1 MSSKKGDVKFKYVNA
16 IPSRVSAGTFYWK
29 YENNVNQLYFSPTE
43 NGEDI
48 LRLDNIISGQGG
60 SSISPDVSLVGI
72 YDPPSSEE
80 QIVIN
85 QNNGTVTSWS
95 DEDWEN
101 YMQMITMEGKY
112 GNISDKVFLKGN
124 VIICGSREFICRES
138 VPVFSEVEIDGVK
151 YYESRIGE
159 NGEIDENGENP
170 ACVDMD
176 GNKVEISNPNIP
188 FDAKVKSYQTLIWET
203 FGENLSKDLAE
214 KIANFNMELNGSLTI
229 NVDEGDSEG
238 VYTLSVNIKEKNPLS
253 VITNQQGKK
262 GVVISEDNVE
272 DPTGTQTLMSAA
284 QIKDTINQI
293 IYEDKGLIWENE
305 IDK

>member
-72 YDPPSSEE
+72 YNPPSSEE

-95 DEDWEN
+95 DEDWES
-101 YMQMITMEGKY
+101 YMQMITMKEKY
-112 GNISDKVFLKGN
+112 GNISEKVFLKGN

-138 VPVFSEVEIDGVK
+138 VPVFSKVEIDGVE
-151 YYESRIGE
+151 YYESKTTGE
-159 NGEIDENGENP
+159 
-170 ACVDMD
+170 ACVDID
-176 GNKVEISNPNIP
+176 RNKVEISNPNIP
-188 FDAKVKSYQTLIWET
+188 FDAKVESYQTLIWET
-203 FGENLSKDLAE
+203 FGENLSQDLAE

-229 NVDEGDSEG
+229 NVEEGDSEG
-238 VYTLSVNIKEKNPLS
+238 VYTLSVIIKEQNPLS
-253 VITNQQGKK
+253 VITNEQGKK
-262 GVVISEDNVE
+262 GVVISENNVE

-284 QIKDTINQI
+284 QIKEIINQI
-293 IYEDKGLIWENE
+293 VDRDIIWENN

>member
-95 DEDWEN
+95 DEDWES
-101 YMQMITMEGKY
+101 YMQMITMKGKY
-112 GNISDKVFLKGN
+112 GNISEKVFLKGN

-138 VPVFSEVEIDGVK
+138 VPVFSKVEIDGVE
-151 YYESRIGE
+151 YYESKTTGE
-159 NGEIDENGENP
+159 
-170 ACVDMD
+170 ACVDID
-176 GNKVEISNPNIP
+176 RNKVEISNPNIP
-188 FDAKVKSYQTLIWET
+188 FDAKVESYQTLIWET
-203 FGENLSKDLAE
+203 FGENLSQDLAE

-229 NVDEGDSEG
+229 NVKKGDSEG

-262 GVVISEDNVE
+262 EVVISEDNVE

-284 QIKDTINQI
+284 QIKETINQI
-293 IYEDKGLIWENE
+293 VDRDIIWENE

>member
-72 YDPPSSEE
+72 YDPPSSEK

-95 DEDWEN
+95 DEDWES
-101 YMQMITMEGKY
+101 YMQMITMEGIY
-112 GNISDKVFLKGN
+112 GNISEKVFLKGN

-151 YYESRIGE
+151 YYKSKTTGE
-159 NGEIDENGENP
+159 
-170 ACVDMD
+170 ACVDID
-176 GNKVEISNPNIP
+176 RNKVEISNPNIP
-188 FDAKVKSYQTLIWET
+188 FDAEVESYQTLIWET
-203 FGENLSKDLAE
+203 FGENLSQDLAE

-229 NVDEGDSEG
+229 NVEEGDSEG
-238 VYTLSVNIKEKNPLS
+238 VYTLSVIIKEQNPLS
-253 VITNQQGKK
+253 VITNEQGKK
-262 GVVISEDNVE
+262 GVVISENNVE

-293 IYEDKGLIWENE
+293 VDRDIIWESE

>member
-95 DEDWEN
+95 DEDWES

-112 GNISDKVFLKGN
+112 GNISEKVFLKGN

-151 YYESRIGE
+151 YYKSKTTGE
-159 NGEIDENGENP
+159 
-170 ACVDMD
+170 ACVDID
-176 GNKVEISNPNIP
+176 RNKVEISNPNIP
-188 FDAKVKSYQTLIWET
+188 FDAEVESYQTLIWET
-203 FGENLSKDLAE
+203 FGENLSQDLAE

-229 NVDEGDSEG
+229 NVKKGDSEG
-238 VYTLSVNIKEKNPLS
+238 VYTLSVIIKEKNPLS

-284 QIKDTINQI
+284 QIKEIINQI
-293 IYEDKGLIWENE
+293 VDRDIIWENN

>member
-16 IPSRVSAGTFYWK
+16 IPSKVSAGTFYWK

-48 LRLDNIISGQGG
+48 LRLDNIISGEGG
-60 SSISPDVSLVGI
+60 SSISSDVSLVGI
-72 YDPPSSEE
+72 YDPPSSEK

-95 DEDWEN
+95 DEDWES

-112 GNISDKVFLKGN
+112 GNISEKVFLKGN

-138 VPVFSEVEIDGVK
+138 VPIFSKVIIDGVE
-151 YYESRIGE
+151 YYESRI
-159 NGEIDENGENP
+159 DENGEKQ

-176 GNKVEISNPNIP
+176 GNKVEFSNPNIP
-188 FDAKVKSYQTLIWET
+188 FDAKVESYQTLIWET

-253 VITNQQGKK
+253 VITNEQGKK
-262 GVVISEDNVE
+262 EVMISEDNVE

>member
-72 YDPPSSEE
+72 YDPPSSEK

-112 GNISDKVFLKGN
+112 GNISEKVFLKGN

-138 VPVFSEVEIDGVK
+138 VPVFSKVEIDGVK
-151 YYESRIGE
+151 YYKSKTTGE
-159 NGEIDENGENP
+159 
-170 ACVDMD
+170 ACVDID
-176 GNKVEISNPNIP
+176 RNKVEISNPNIP
-188 FDAKVKSYQTLIWET
+188 FDAEVESYQTLIWET
-203 FGENLSKDLAE
+203 FGENLSQDLAE

-229 NVDEGDSEG
+229 NVEEGDSEG
-238 VYTLSVNIKEKNPLS
+238 VYTLSVIIKEQNPLS
-253 VITNQQGKK
+253 VITNEQGKK
-262 GVVISEDNVE
+262 GVVISENNVE

-284 QIKDTINQI
+284 QIKEIINQI
-293 IYEDKGLIWENE
+293 VDRDIIWENN

>member
-95 DEDWEN
+95 DEDWES

-112 GNISDKVFLKGN
+112 GNISEKVFLKGN

-138 VPVFSEVEIDGVK
+138 VPVFSTVEIDGVK
-151 YYESRIGE
+151 YYKSKTTGE
-159 NGEIDENGENP
+159 
-170 ACVDMD
+170 ACVDID
-176 GNKVEISNPNIP
+176 RNKVEISNPNIP
-188 FDAKVKSYQTLIWET
+188 FDAKVESYQTLIWET
-203 FGENLSKDLAE
+203 FGENLSQDLAE

-229 NVDEGDSEG
+229 NVEEGDSEG
-238 VYTLSVNIKEKNPLS
+238 VYTLSVIIKEQNPLS
-253 VITNQQGKK
+253 VITNEQGKK
-262 GVVISEDNVE
+262 GVVISENNVE

-284 QIKDTINQI
+284 QIKDIINQI
-293 IYEDKGLIWENE
+293 VDRDIIWENE

>member
-72 YDPPSSEE
+72 YDPPSSEK

-95 DEDWEN
+95 DEDWES

-112 GNISDKVFLKGN
+112 GNISEKVFLKGN

-151 YYESRIGE
+151 YYKSKTTGE
-159 NGEIDENGENP
+159 
-170 ACVDMD
+170 ACVDID
-176 GNKVEISNPNIP
+176 RNKVEISNPNIP
-188 FDAKVKSYQTLIWET
+188 FDAEVESYQTLIWET

-229 NVDEGDSEG
+229 NVEEGDSEG
-238 VYTLSVNIKEKNPLS
+238 VYTLSVIIKEQNPLS
-253 VITNQQGKK
+253 VITNEQGKK
-262 GVVISEDNVE
+262 GVVISENNVE

-284 QIKDTINQI
+284 QIKEIINQI
-293 IYEDKGLIWENE
+293 VDRDIIWENN

>member
-48 LRLDNIISGQGG
+48 LRLDNIISGQGD

-72 YDPPSSEE
+72 YNPPSSET

-95 DEDWEN
+95 DEDWES

-112 GNISDKVFLKGN
+112 GSISEKVFLKGN

-151 YYESRIGE
+151 YYKSKTTGE
-159 NGEIDENGENP
+159 
-170 ACVDMD
+170 ACVDID
-176 GNKVEISNPNIP
+176 RNKVEISNPNIP
-188 FDAKVKSYQTLIWET
+188 FDAEVESYQTLIWET

-229 NVDEGDSEG
+229 NVEEGDSEG
-238 VYTLSVNIKEKNPLS
+238 VYTLSVIIKEQNPLS
-253 VITNQQGKK
+253 VITNEQGKK

-284 QIKDTINQI
+284 QIKEIINQI
-293 IYEDKGLIWENE
+293 VDRDIIWENN

>member
-72 YDPPSSEE
+72 YDPPSSEK

-95 DEDWEN
+95 DEDWES

-112 GNISDKVFLKGN
+112 GNISEKVFLKGN

-138 VPVFSEVEIDGVK
+138 VPVFSKVEIDGVE
-151 YYESRIGE
+151 YYESKTTGE
-159 NGEIDENGENP
+159 
-170 ACVDMD
+170 ACVDID
-176 GNKVEISNPNIP
+176 RNKVEISNPNIP
-188 FDAKVKSYQTLIWET
+188 FDAKVESYQTLIWET
-203 FGENLSKDLAE
+203 FGENLSQDLAE

-229 NVDEGDSEG
+229 NVEEGDSEG

-262 GVVISEDNVE
+262 EVVISEDNVE

>member
-48 LRLDNIISGQGG
+48 LRLDNMISGQGG

-72 YDPPSSEE
+72 YDPPSSEK

-95 DEDWEN
+95 DEDWES

-112 GNISDKVFLKGN
+112 GNISEKVFLKGN
-124 VIICGSREFICRES
+124 VIICGSREFMCRES
-138 VPVFSEVEIDGVK
+138 VPVFSKVEIDGVE
-151 YYESRIGE
+151 YYESKTTGE
-159 NGEIDENGENP
+159 
-170 ACVDMD
+170 ACVDID
-176 GNKVEISNPNIP
+176 RNKVEISNPNIP
-188 FDAKVKSYQTLIWET
+188 FDAKVESYQTLIWET
-203 FGENLSKDLAE
+203 FGENLSQDLAE

-229 NVDEGDSEG
+229 NVEEGDSEG
-238 VYTLSVNIKEKNPLS
+238 VYTLSVIIKEQNPLS
-253 VITNQQGKK
+253 VITNEQGKK
-262 GVVISEDNVE
+262 GVVISENNVE
-272 DPTGTQTLMSAA
+272 DPTGKQTLMSAA
-284 QIKDTINQI
+284 QIKEIINQI
-293 IYEDKGLIWENE
+293 VDRDIIWESE

>member
-16 IPSRVSAGTFYWK
+16 IPSKVSAGTFYWK

-60 SSISPDVSLVGI
+60 SSISSDVSLVGI
-72 YDPPSSEE
+72 YDPPSSV
-80 QIVIN
+80 VIN

-138 VPVFSEVEIDGVK
+138 IPIFSIVEIDGVK

-188 FDAKVKSYQTLIWET
+188 FDAKVESYQTLIWET

-262 GVVISEDNVE
+262 EVVISEDNVE

-293 IYEDKGLIWENE
+293 VNRDIIWENE

>member
-16 IPSRVSAGTFYWK
+16 IPSKVSAGTFYWK

-72 YDPPSSEE
+72 YNPPSSET

-95 DEDWEN
+95 DEDWES

-112 GNISDKVFLKGN
+112 GNISEKVFLKGN

-151 YYESRIGE
+151 YYKSKTTGE
-159 NGEIDENGENP
+159 
-170 ACVDMD
+170 ACVDID
-176 GNKVEISNPNIP
+176 RNKVEISNPNIP
-188 FDAKVKSYQTLIWET
+188 FDAEVESYQTLIWET

-229 NVDEGDSEG
+229 NVEEGDSEG
-238 VYTLSVNIKEKNPLS
+238 VYTLSVIIKEQNPLS
-253 VITNQQGKK
+253 VITNEQGKK
-262 GVVISEDNVE
+262 GVVISENNVE

-284 QIKDTINQI
+284 QIKEIINQI
-293 IYEDKGLIWENE
+293 VDRDIIWENN

>member
-72 YDPPSSEE
+72 YDPPSSEK

-95 DEDWEN
+95 DEDWES
-101 YMQMITMEGKY
+101 YMQMITMKEIY
-112 GNISDKVFLKGN
+112 GNISEKVFLKGN

-138 VPVFSEVEIDGVK
+138 VPVFSKVEIDGVE
-151 YYESRIGE
+151 YYESKTTGE
-159 NGEIDENGENP
+159 
-170 ACVDMD
+170 ACVDID
-176 GNKVEISNPNIP
+176 RNKVEISNPNIP
-188 FDAKVKSYQTLIWET
+188 FDAKVESYQTLIWET
-203 FGENLSKDLAE
+203 FGENLSQDLAE

-229 NVDEGDSEG
+229 NVEEGDSEG

-253 VITNQQGKK
+253 VITNEQGKK
-262 GVVISEDNVE
+262 GVVISENNVE

-284 QIKDTINQI
+284 QIKDIINQI
-293 IYEDKGLIWENE
+293 VDRDIIWENE

>member
-72 YDPPSSEE
+72 YNPPSS
-80 QIVIN
+80 
-85 QNNGTVTSWS
+85 GTVTSWS
-95 DEDWEN
+95 DEDWES

-112 GNISDKVFLKGN
+112 GNISEKVFLKGN

-138 VPVFSEVEIDGVK
+138 IPIFSKVIIDGVE
-151 YYESRIGE
+151 YYKSRIGE
-159 NGEIDENGENP
+159 NQ

-188 FDAKVKSYQTLIWET
+188 FDAEVESYQTLIWET

-229 NVDEGDSEG
+229 NVKKGDSEG
-238 VYTLSVNIKEKNPLS
+238 VYTLSVIIKEQNPLS
-253 VITNQQGKK
+253 VTTNEQGKK
-262 GVVISEDNVE
+262 GVVISENNVE

-284 QIKDTINQI
+284 QIKEIINQI
-293 IYEDKGLIWENE
+293 VDRDIIWENN

>member
-72 YDPPSSEE
+72 YDPPSSEK

-95 DEDWEN
+95 DEDWES
-101 YMQMITMEGKY
+101 YMQMITMEGIY
-112 GNISDKVFLKGN
+112 GNISEKVFLKGN

-138 VPVFSEVEIDGVK
+138 VPVFSTVEIDGVE
-151 YYESRIGE
+151 YYKSKTT
-159 NGEIDENGENP
+159 DE
-170 ACVDMD
+170 ACVDID

-188 FDAKVKSYQTLIWET
+188 FDAKVESYQTLIWET
-203 FGENLSKDLAE
+203 FGENLSQDLAE
-214 KIANFNMELNGSLTI
+214 KIANVNMELNGSLTI
-229 NVDEGDSEG
+229 NVEEGDSEG
-238 VYTLSVNIKEKNPLS
+238 VYTLSVIIKEQNPLS
-253 VITNQQGKK
+253 VITNEQGKK
-262 GVVISEDNVE
+262 GVMISENNVE
-272 DPTGTQTLMSAA
+272 DPTGKQTLMSAA
-284 QIKDTINQI
+284 QIKDIINQI
-293 IYEDKGLIWENE
+293 VDRDIIWENE

>member
-72 YDPPSSEE
+72 YDPPSSEK

-95 DEDWEN
+95 DEDWES
-101 YMQMITMEGKY
+101 YMQMITMEGIY
-112 GNISDKVFLKGN
+112 GNISEKVFLKGN

-138 VPVFSEVEIDGVK
+138 VPIFSKVEIDGVE
-151 YYESRIGE
+151 YYESKTTGE
-159 NGEIDENGENP
+159 
-170 ACVDMD
+170 ACVDID
-176 GNKVEISNPNIP
+176 RNKVEISNPNIP
-188 FDAKVKSYQTLIWET
+188 FDAKVESYQTLIWET
-203 FGENLSKDLAE
+203 FGENLSQDLAE

-229 NVDEGDSEG
+229 NVEEGDSEG

-262 GVVISEDNVE
+262 EVMISEDNVE

-284 QIKDTINQI
+284 QIKETINQI
-293 IYEDKGLIWENE
+293 VDRDIIWENE

>member
-72 YDPPSSEE
+72 YDPPSSEK

-95 DEDWEN
+95 DEDWES

-112 GNISDKVFLKGN
+112 GNISEKVFLKGN

-176 GNKVEISNPNIP
+176 GNKIEFSNPNIP
-188 FDAKVKSYQTLIWET
+188 FDAKVESYQTLIWET

-272 DPTGTQTLMSAA
+272 DPFGTQTLMSAA
-284 QIKDTINQI
+284 QIKEIINQI
-293 IYEDKGLIWENE
+293 VDRDIIWENE

>member
-1 MSSKKGDVKFKYVNA
+1 MSSKKGDVKFKYVNT

-72 YDPPSSEE
+72 YDPPSSEK

-95 DEDWEN
+95 DEDWES

-112 GNISDKVFLKGN
+112 GNISEKVFLKGN

-138 VPVFSEVEIDGVK
+138 VPVFSKVEIDGVE
-151 YYESRIGE
+151 YYESKTTGE
-159 NGEIDENGENP
+159 
-170 ACVDMD
+170 ACVDID
-176 GNKVEISNPNIP
+176 RNKVEISNPNIP
-188 FDAKVKSYQTLIWET
+188 FDAKVESYQTLIWET
-203 FGENLSKDLAE
+203 FGENLSQDLAE

-262 GVVISEDNVE
+262 EVVISEDNVE
-272 DPTGTQTLMSAA
+272 DLTGTQTLMSAA
-284 QIKDTINQI
+284 QIKEIINQI
-293 IYEDKGLIWENE
+293 VDRDIIWENN

>member
-72 YDPPSSEE
+72 YDPPSSEK

-95 DEDWEN
+95 DEDWES

-112 GNISDKVFLKGN
+112 GNISKKVFLKGN

-138 VPVFSEVEIDGVK
+138 VPVFSTVKIDDID
-151 YYESRIGE
+151 YYKSKTTGE
-159 NGEIDENGENP
+159 
-170 ACVDMD
+170 ACVDID
-176 GNKVEISNPNIP
+176 RNKVEISNPNIP
-188 FDAKVKSYQTLIWET
+188 FDAEVESYQTLIWET
-203 FGENLSKDLAE
+203 FGENLSQDLAE

-229 NVDEGDSEG
+229 NVEEGDSEG
-238 VYTLSVNIKEKNPLS
+238 VYTLSVIIKEQNPLS
-253 VITNQQGKK
+253 VITNEQGKK

-284 QIKDTINQI
+284 QIKEIINQI
-293 IYEDKGLIWENE
+293 VDRDIIWENK

>member
-72 YDPPSSEE
+72 YDPPSSEK

-95 DEDWEN
+95 DEDWES

-112 GNISDKVFLKGN
+112 GNISEKVFLKGN

-138 VPVFSEVEIDGVK
+138 VPVFSTVKIDDID
-151 YYESRIGE
+151 YYKSKTTGE
-159 NGEIDENGENP
+159 
-170 ACVDMD
+170 ACVDID
-176 GNKVEISNPNIP
+176 RNKVEISNPNIP
-188 FDAKVKSYQTLIWET
+188 FDAEVESYQTLIWET
-203 FGENLSKDLAE
+203 FGENLSQDLAE

-229 NVDEGDSEG
+229 NVEEGDSEG
-238 VYTLSVNIKEKNPLS
+238 VYTLSVNIKKQNPLS
-253 VITNQQGKK
+253 VITNEQGKK

-284 QIKDTINQI
+284 QIKEIINQI
-293 IYEDKGLIWENE
+293 VDRDIIWESK

>member
-72 YDPPSSEE
+72 YDPPSSEK

-95 DEDWEN
+95 DEDWES

-112 GNISDKVFLKGN
+112 GNISEKVFLKGN

-138 VPVFSEVEIDGVK
+138 VPVFSKVEIDGVE
-151 YYESRIGE
+151 YYESKTTGE
-159 NGEIDENGENP
+159 
-170 ACVDMD
+170 ACVDID
-176 GNKVEISNPNIP
+176 RNKVEISNPNIP
-188 FDAKVKSYQTLIWET
+188 FDAKVESYQTLIWET

-229 NVDEGDSEG
+229 NVEEGDSEG
-238 VYTLSVNIKEKNPLS
+238 VYTLSVIIKEKNPLS

-262 GVVISEDNVE
+262 EVVISENNGE
-272 DPTGTQTLMSAA
+272 DSTGTQTLMSAA
-284 QIKDTINQI
+284 QIKDIINQI
-293 IYEDKGLIWENE
+293 VDRDIIWENE

>member
-16 IPSRVSAGTFYWK
+16 IPSKVSAGTFYWK

-95 DEDWEN
+95 DEDWES
-101 YMQMITMEGKY
+101 YMQMITMKEIY
-112 GNISDKVFLKGN
+112 GNISEKVFLKGN

-138 VPVFSEVEIDGVK
+138 VPVFSKVEIDGVE
-151 YYESRIGE
+151 YYESKTTGE
-159 NGEIDENGENP
+159 
-170 ACVDMD
+170 ACVDID
-176 GNKVEISNPNIP
+176 RNKVEISNPNIP
-188 FDAKVKSYQTLIWET
+188 FDAKVESYQTLIWET
-203 FGENLSKDLAE
+203 FGENLSQDLAE

-229 NVDEGDSEG
+229 NVEEGDSEG
-238 VYTLSVNIKEKNPLS
+238 VYTLSVIIKEQNPLS
-253 VITNQQGKK
+253 VITNEQGKK
-262 GVVISEDNVE
+262 GVVISENNVE

-284 QIKDTINQI
+284 QIKDIINQI
-293 IYEDKGLIWENE
+293 VDRDIIWENE

>member
-72 YDPPSSEE
+72 YDPPL
-80 QIVIN
+80 N

-95 DEDWEN
+95 DEDWES

-112 GNISDKVFLKGN
+112 GNISEKVFLKGN

-138 VPVFSEVEIDGVK
+138 VPVFSKVEIDGVE
-151 YYESRIGE
+151 YYESKTTGE
-159 NGEIDENGENP
+159 
-170 ACVDMD
+170 ACVDID
-176 GNKVEISNPNIP
+176 RNKVEISNPNIP
-188 FDAKVKSYQTLIWET
+188 FDAKVESYQTLIWET
-203 FGENLSKDLAE
+203 FGENLSQDLAE

-229 NVDEGDSEG
+229 NVEEGDSEG
-238 VYTLSVNIKEKNPLS
+238 VYTLSVIIKEQNPLS
-253 VITNQQGKK
+253 VITNEQGKK
-262 GVVISEDNVE
+262 GVVISENNVE

-284 QIKDTINQI
+284 QIKEIINQI
-293 IYEDKGLIWENE
+293 VDRDIIWENE

>member
-95 DEDWEN
+95 DEDWES
-101 YMQMITMEGKY
+101 YMQMITMEGIY
-112 GNISDKVFLKGN
+112 GNISEKVFLKGN

-138 VPVFSEVEIDGVK
+138 VPVFSKVEIDGVE
-151 YYESRIGE
+151 YYESKTTGE
-159 NGEIDENGENP
+159 
-170 ACVDMD
+170 ACVDID
-176 GNKVEISNPNIP
+176 RNKVEISNPNIP
-188 FDAKVKSYQTLIWET
+188 FDAKVESYQTLIWET
-203 FGENLSKDLAE
+203 FGENLSQDLAE

-229 NVDEGDSEG
+229 NVEEGDSEG
-238 VYTLSVNIKEKNPLS
+238 VYTLSVIIKEQNPLS
-253 VITNQQGKK
+253 VITNEQGKK
-262 GVVISEDNVE
+262 GVVISENNVE

-284 QIKDTINQI
+284 QIKDIINQI
-293 IYEDKGLIWENE
+293 VDRDIIWENE

>member
-95 DEDWEN
+95 DEDWES
-101 YMQMITMEGKY
+101 YMQMITMKEKY
-112 GNISDKVFLKGN
+112 GNISEKVFLKGN

-138 VPVFSEVEIDGVK
+138 VPVFSKVEIDGVE
-151 YYESRIGE
+151 YYESKTTGE
-159 NGEIDENGENP
+159 
-170 ACVDMD
+170 ACVDID
-176 GNKVEISNPNIP
+176 RNKVEISNPNIP
-188 FDAKVKSYQTLIWET
+188 FDAKVESYQTLIWET

-284 QIKDTINQI
+284 QIKETINQI
-293 IYEDKGLIWENE
+293 VDRDIIWENE

>member
-72 YDPPSSEE
+72 YDPPSSEK

-95 DEDWEN
+95 DEDWES
-101 YMQMITMEGKY
+101 YMQMITMEGIY
-112 GNISDKVFLKGN
+112 GNISKKVFLKGN

-138 VPVFSEVEIDGVK
+138 VPVFSKVEIDGVE
-151 YYESRIGE
+151 YYESKTTGE
-159 NGEIDENGENP
+159 
-170 ACVDMD
+170 ACVDID
-176 GNKVEISNPNIP
+176 RNKVEISNPNIP
-188 FDAKVKSYQTLIWET
+188 FDAKVESYQTLIWET
-203 FGENLSKDLAE
+203 FGENLSQDLAE

-229 NVDEGDSEG
+229 NVEEGDSEG

-262 GVVISEDNVE
+262 EVVISENNVE
-272 DPTGTQTLMSAA
+272 DLTGTQTLMSAA
-284 QIKDTINQI
+284 QIKDIINQI
-293 IYEDKGLIWENE
+293 VDRDIIWENE

>member
-48 LRLDNIISGQGG
+48 LRLDNIISGQGS

-72 YDPPSSEE
+72 YDPPSSEK

-95 DEDWEN
+95 DEDWES

-112 GNISDKVFLKGN
+112 GNISEKVFLKGN

-138 VPVFSEVEIDGVK
+138 VPVFSKVEIDGVE
-151 YYESRIGE
+151 YYKSKTTGE
-159 NGEIDENGENP
+159 
-170 ACVDMD
+170 ACVDID
-176 GNKVEISNPNIP
+176 RNKVEISNPNIP
-188 FDAKVKSYQTLIWET
+188 FDAEVESYQTLIWET
-203 FGENLSKDLAE
+203 FGENLSQDLAE

-229 NVDEGDSEG
+229 NVEEGDSEG
-238 VYTLSVNIKEKNPLS
+238 VYTLSVIIKEQNPLS
-253 VITNQQGKK
+253 VITNEQGKK
-262 GVVISEDNVE
+262 GVVISENNGE

-284 QIKDTINQI
+284 QIKEIINQI
-293 IYEDKGLIWENE
+293 VDRDIIWENN

>member
-95 DEDWEN
+95 DEDWES
-101 YMQMITMEGKY
+101 YMQMITMKGKY
-112 GNISDKVFLKGN
+112 GNISEKVFLKGN

-138 VPVFSEVEIDGVK
+138 VPVFSKVEIDGVE
-151 YYESRIGE
+151 YYESKTTGE
-159 NGEIDENGENP
+159 
-170 ACVDMD
+170 ACVDID
-176 GNKVEISNPNIP
+176 RNKVEISNPNIP
-188 FDAKVKSYQTLIWET
+188 FDAKVESYQTLIWET
-203 FGENLSKDLAE
+203 FGENLSQDLAE

-229 NVDEGDSEG
+229 NVEEGDSEG
-238 VYTLSVNIKEKNPLS
+238 VYTLSVIIKKQNPLS
-253 VITNQQGKK
+253 VITNEQGKK
-262 GVVISEDNVE
+262 GVVISENNVE

-284 QIKDTINQI
+284 QIKDIINQI
-293 IYEDKGLIWENE
+293 VDRDIIWENE

>member
-72 YDPPSSEE
+72 YDPPSSEK

-95 DEDWEN
+95 DEDWES
-101 YMQMITMEGKY
+101 YMQMITMKEIY
-112 GNISDKVFLKGN
+112 GNISEKVFLKGN

-138 VPVFSEVEIDGVK
+138 VPVFSKVEIDGVE
-151 YYESRIGE
+151 YYESKTTGE
-159 NGEIDENGENP
+159 
-170 ACVDMD
+170 ACVDID
-176 GNKVEISNPNIP
+176 RNKVEISNPNIP
-188 FDAKVKSYQTLIWET
+188 FDAKVESYQTLIWET
-203 FGENLSKDLAE
+203 FGENLSQDLAE

-229 NVDEGDSEG
+229 NVEEGDSEG
-238 VYTLSVNIKEKNPLS
+238 VYTLSVIIKEQNPLS
-253 VITNQQGKK
+253 VITNEQGKK
-262 GVVISEDNVE
+262 GVVISENNVE

-284 QIKDTINQI
+284 QIKEIINQI
-293 IYEDKGLIWENE
+293 VDRDIIWENN

>member
-72 YDPPSSEE
+72 YDPPSSEK

-95 DEDWEN
+95 DEDWES

-112 GNISDKVFLKGN
+112 GNISEKVFLKGN

-138 VPVFSEVEIDGVK
+138 VPVFSKVEIDGVE
-151 YYESRIGE
+151 YYESKTTGE
-159 NGEIDENGENP
+159 
-170 ACVDMD
+170 ACVDID
-176 GNKVEISNPNIP
+176 RNKVEISNPNIP
-188 FDAKVKSYQTLIWET
+188 FDAKVESYQTLIWET
-203 FGENLSKDLAE
+203 FGENLSQDLAE

-229 NVDEGDSEG
+229 NVEEGDSEG
-238 VYTLSVNIKEKNPLS
+238 VYTLSVIIKEQNPLS
-253 VITNQQGKK
+253 VITNEQGKK
-262 GVVISEDNVE
+262 GVVISENNVE

-284 QIKDTINQI
+284 QIKEIINQI
-293 IYEDKGLIWENE
+293 VDRDIIWENE

>member
-1 MSSKKGDVKFKYVNA
+1 MSSKRGDVKFKYVNA

-72 YDPPSSEE
+72 YDPPSSEK

-95 DEDWEN
+95 DEDWES

-112 GNISDKVFLKGN
+112 GNISEKVFLKGN

-138 VPVFSEVEIDGVK
+138 VPVFSKVEIDGVE
-151 YYESRIGE
+151 YYESKTTGE
-159 NGEIDENGENP
+159 
-170 ACVDMD
+170 ACVDID
-176 GNKVEISNPNIP
+176 RNKVEISNPNIP
-188 FDAKVKSYQTLIWET
+188 FDAKVESYQTLIWET
-203 FGENLSKDLAE
+203 FGENLSQDLAE

-229 NVDEGDSEG
+229 NVEEGDSEG
-238 VYTLSVNIKEKNPLS
+238 VYTLSVIIKEKNPLS

-262 GVVISEDNVE
+262 EVVISEDNVE

-284 QIKDTINQI
+284 QIKETINQI
-293 IYEDKGLIWENE
+293 VDRDIIWENE

>member
-1 MSSKKGDVKFKYVNA
+1 MSSKKGDVKFKYVNT

-72 YDPPSSEE
+72 YDPPSSEK

-95 DEDWEN
+95 DEDWES
-101 YMQMITMEGKY
+101 YMQMITMKEIY
-112 GNISDKVFLKGN
+112 GNISEKVFLKGN

-138 VPVFSEVEIDGVK
+138 VPVFSKVEIDGVE
-151 YYESRIGE
+151 YYESKTTGE
-159 NGEIDENGENP
+159 
-170 ACVDMD
+170 ACVDID
-176 GNKVEISNPNIP
+176 RNKVEISNPNIP
-188 FDAKVKSYQTLIWET
+188 FDAKVESYQTLIWET
-203 FGENLSKDLAE
+203 FGENLSQDLAE

-229 NVDEGDSEG
+229 NVEEGDSEG
-238 VYTLSVNIKEKNPLS
+238 VYTLSVIIKEQNPLS
-253 VITNQQGKK
+253 VITNEQGKK
-262 GVVISEDNVE
+262 GVVISENNVE

-284 QIKDTINQI
+284 QIKDIINQI
-293 IYEDKGLIWENE
+293 VDRDIIWENE

>member
-72 YDPPSSEE
+72 YDPPSSEK

-95 DEDWEN
+95 DEDWES

-112 GNISDKVFLKGN
+112 GNISEKVFLKGN

-138 VPVFSEVEIDGVK
+138 VPVFSKVEIDGVE
-151 YYESRIGE
+151 YYESKTTGE
-159 NGEIDENGENP
+159 
-170 ACVDMD
+170 ACVDID
-176 GNKVEISNPNIP
+176 RNKVEISNPNIP
-188 FDAKVKSYQTLIWET
+188 FDAKVESYQTLIWET
-203 FGENLSKDLAE
+203 FGENLSQDLAE

-229 NVDEGDSEG
+229 NVEEGDSEG

-262 GVVISEDNVE
+262 EVVISEDNVE

-284 QIKDTINQI
+284 QIKEIINQI
-293 IYEDKGLIWENE
+293 VDRDIIWENN

>member
-72 YDPPSSEE
+72 YDPPSSEK

-95 DEDWEN
+95 DEDWES
-101 YMQMITMEGKY
+101 YMQMITMKEKY
-112 GNISDKVFLKGN
+112 GNISEKVFLKGN

-138 VPVFSEVEIDGVK
+138 VPVFSTVEIDGVK
-151 YYESRIGE
+151 YYKSKTTGE
-159 NGEIDENGENP
+159 
-170 ACVDMD
+170 ACVDID
-176 GNKVEISNPNIP
+176 RNKVEISNPNIP
-188 FDAKVKSYQTLIWET
+188 FDAKVESYQTLIWET
-203 FGENLSKDLAE
+203 FGENLSQDLAE

-229 NVDEGDSEG
+229 NVDESSSEEG
-238 VYTLSVNIKEKNPLS
+238 VYTLSVIIKDQNPLS
-253 VITNQQGKK
+253 VTTNQSGKP
-262 GVVISEDNVE
+262 VVDISEANV
-272 DPTGTQTLMSAA
+272 DDLTGQQTLMSAE
-284 QIKDTINQI
+284 QIKDIINSVVSKIDTGLNWENQI
-293 IYEDKGLIWENE
+293 
-305 IDK
+305 

>member
-1 MSSKKGDVKFKYVNA
+1 MSSKRGDVKFKYVNA

-72 YDPPSSEE
+72 YDPPSS
-80 QIVIN
+80 
-85 QNNGTVTSWS
+85 GTVTSWS
-95 DEDWEN
+95 DEDWES

-112 GNISDKVFLKGN
+112 GKISEKVFLKGN

-159 NGEIDENGENP
+159 NGEIDENGKNP

-229 NVDEGDSEG
+229 NVEEGDSEG
-238 VYTLSVNIKEKNPLS
+238 VYTLSVIIKEKNPLS

-262 GVVISEDNVE
+262 EVVISEDNVE

-284 QIKDTINQI
+284 QIKETINQI
-293 IYEDKGLIWENE
+293 VDRDIIWENE

>member
-72 YDPPSSEE
+72 YNPPSSET

-95 DEDWEN
+95 DEDWES
-101 YMQMITMEGKY
+101 YMQMITMEEKY

-138 VPVFSEVEIDGVK
+138 VPVFSTVKIDGID
-151 YYESRIGE
+151 YYKSKTTGE
-159 NGEIDENGENP
+159 
-170 ACVDMD
+170 ACVDID
-176 GNKVEISNPNIP
+176 RNKVEISNPNIP
-188 FDAKVKSYQTLIWET
+188 FDAEVESYQTLIWET
-203 FGENLSKDLAE
+203 FGENLSQDLAE

-229 NVDEGDSEG
+229 NVKKGDSEG
-238 VYTLSVNIKEKNPLS
+238 VYTLSVIIKEQNPLS
-253 VITNQQGKK
+253 VITNEQGKK

-284 QIKDTINQI
+284 QIKEIINQI
-293 IYEDKGLIWENE
+293 VDRDIIWENE